1 MTEEHPLVERYLSR
15 LQDGLTLMPAAD
27 RDEVVRDIRSHIA
40 EATAAGTSLESVLTT
55 LGPAEALARAYAVE
69 LVLNP
74 APGRP
79 PMSGVQRF
87 FALAGILA
95 LTSIPTLVIVVTLGA
110 VGISF
115 VVSGFAVFAAGIIDL
130 LGISL
135 PFIDDPVSDVHP
147 AFAVAVGPVLMVA
160 GAAALMGLSKYL
172 RWLARTITG
181 TGVNLWKTRGT

>member
-1 MTEEHPLVERYLSR
+1 MIQEHPLVERYLSR
-15 LQDGLTLMPAAD
+15 LQDGLKLMTPAD
-27 RDEVVRDIRSHIA
+27 REEVVRDIRSHIA
-40 EATAAGTSLESVLTT
+40 EATAAGATLESVLTT
-55 LGPAEALARAYAVE
+55 LGPAEMLARAYAVE

-79 PMSGVQRF
+79 PMSGFQRF

-115 VVSGFAVFAAGIIDL
+115 VVSGFAVLAAGIIDL

-135 PFIDDPVSDVHP
+135 PFVEDPISDVHP
-147 AFAVAVGPVLMVA
+147 AFAVAIGPVLVVT

-172 RWLARTITG
+172 RWLART
-181 TGVNLWKTRGT
+181 VSNSLPAR

>member
-1 MTEEHPLVERYLSR
+1 MTQEHPLVERYLSR
-15 LQDGLTLMPAAD
+15 LQEGLTLMTPAD
-27 RDEVVRDIRSHIA
+27 REEVVRDIRSHIA
-40 EATAAGTSLESVLTT
+40 EATAAGTPLESVLTT
-55 LGPAEALARAYAVE
+55 LGPAEGLARAYAVE

-79 PMSGVQRF
+79 PMSAFQRF

-115 VVSGFAVFAAGIIDL
+115 VASGLAVFAAGIIDL

-135 PFIDDPVSDVHP
+135 PFVEDPITDVHP
-147 AFAVAVGPVLMVA
+147 AVAVAIGPVLVVL
-160 GAAALMGLSKYL
+160 GAAALTGLSKYL
-172 RWLARTITG
+172 RWLARTVSAALPSRT
-181 TGVNLWKTRGT
+181 

>member
-1 MTEEHPLVERYLSR
+1 MTQEHPLVERYLSR
-15 LQDGLTLMPAAD
+15 LQDGLTMMLPAD

-40 EATAAGTSLESVLTT
+40 EATAAGTPLESVLTT
-55 LGPAEALARAYAVE
+55 LGPAEVLARAYAVE

-74 APGRP
+74 GPGRP
-79 PMSGVQRF
+79 PMSGFQRF

-110 VGISF
+110 IGISF
-115 VVSGFAVFAAGIIDL
+115 IFSGFAVLAAGIIDA

-147 AFAVAVGPVLMVA
+147 ALAIAIGPVLVVL

-172 RWLARTITG
+172 RWLARTVSSALPSRT
-181 TGVNLWKTRGT
+181 